1 MLFFNLSA
9 FYFFYFAAVGVY
21 VIFLP
26 KVLHDIGY
34 TTFDIGIILAIPL
47 LMKFITPFMFLKYIK
62 LNQKMFRT
70 ALAILIILS
79 AMFYLTIN
87 NFYLFTINN
96 ALLGV
101 CLSLI
106 LPYLEVTAVANLGKE
121 KYGKSRLYGSIGFM
135 IISLVLA
142 KFLTQPYIAIHYYLG
157 LNILAKNSP
166 SI

>member
-62 LNQKMFRT
+62 LDKNMFKT
-70 ALAILIILS
+70 ALAILLVLS
-79 AMFYLTIN
+79 SLFYLTLE
-87 NFYLFTINN
+87 NFYLFLINN

-106 LPYLEVTAVANLGKE
+106 LPYL
-121 KYGKSRLYGSIGFM
+121 
-135 IISLVLA
+135 
-142 KFLTQPYIAIHYYLG
+142 
-157 LNILAKNSP
+157 
-166 SI
+166 